1 MPHTVYAFEKPPS
14 PLRELGKVLLALL
27 KTASG
32 TLAEGAVET
41 LAPLVFATIVIL
53 TTATAIVLYGIG
65 HVGVSRLTESG
76 VFGLTDESI
85 DTLLGMV
92 KMQWRFLRQLRWS
105 WWLETAARYER
116 RYEEQIDGDA
126 HNDHHHEA
134 QANDGH
140 DHNHN
145 HEPNCPI
152 HLLHGYH
159 EESAVVSGPHA
170 RIGTGITITITGIV
184 VSVVVPTVTSGVVP
198 AFSRVSPA
206 RTSGLKNAETGF
218 DGLSADLAWLRQLS

>member
-116 RYEEQIDGDA
+116 RYEEQIDA
-126 HNDHHHEA
+126 SPTPA
-134 QANDGH
+134 
-140 DHNHN
+140 
-145 HEPNCPI
+145 
-152 HLLHGYH
+152 
-159 EESAVVSGPHA
+159 SA
-170 RIGTGITITITGIV
+170 
-184 VSVVVPTVTSGVVP
+184 P
-198 AFSRVSPA
+198 ASPSPSPA
-206 RTSGLKNAETGF
+206 
-218 DGLSADLAWLRQLS
+218 LSFPSWSPPSPLASFPPFPASARHAHPA